1 LLFYLNDCFLL
12 RGSLKM
18 DIQTGIRIHKKQE
31 SSPLIKNT
39 KEPKFLLIYAPQRF
53 NLRFGAVK
61 PEASLGNLYLA
72 GALRDAGFRV
82 NILDCCLGN
91 EKYSLEQSF
100 YHQTP
105 LPDGMIRIG
114 MSPEDIIHEIANY
127 DVIGISSIFTPQ
139 TYMVEEVVKLIRKAY
154 PEKLIILGGINARTQ
169 MKRFFDAGADLI
181 CISEAER
188 TIVEI
193 GNVLRK
199 GSRDFSNISGVAFI
213 HDGRICINP
222 MSQIED
228 NLDLLPIPARDLLP
242 LDRIWKIARPHGGV
256 LTVGQLEKPL
266 PYVSAITSR
275 GCPYVCTFCHISGEQ
290 KGANTGY
297 IGKFRFH
304 SEQRIER
311 EMISI
316 QKLGAEDI
324 YIEDDSLLAKKKRAL
339 NIFKMLIKFGF
350 NLGDVNGINLSH
362 LHKNESGKIV
372 IDEEMLET
380 MAEAGFKRLSFPVE
394 SGAQRIIDKWA
405 SGKISHETYDIS
417 ALIKKANRLG
427 ITVSSCYLIGYPDET
442 YEELAQTILVAK
454 KHRDAGSEY
463 VNFTI
468 VTPFPGTALYDY
480 VMQNNLLLPGIEIA
494 DLDWLYPSIKTIIDP
509 YYLEFISRKAW
520 EFLNKPERIAVVRL
534 MLPKQQ

>member
-1 LLFYLNDCFLL
+1 MEILLA
-12 RGSLKM
+12 
-18 DIQTGIRIHKKQE
+18 
-31 SSPLIKNT
+31 
-39 KEPKFLLIYAPQRF
+39 KEPKFLLMYAPQRF
-53 NLRFGAVK
+53 HLQFSAVK

-91 EKYSLEQSF
+91 DRYSLEQSF
-100 YHQTP
+100 YRQTS
-105 LPDGMIRIG
+105 LPNGMVRIG
-114 MSPEDIIHEIANY
+114 MAPEDILQEIAEY

-139 TYMVEEVVKLIRKAY
+139 TYMVEEVLKFIRQAY

-193 GNVLRK
+193 GNILRR
-199 GSRDFSNISGVAFI
+199 GSRDFSGVSGIAYMNNE
-213 HDGRICINP
+213 RIQINP
-222 MSQIED
+222 MGLIEG

-256 LTVGQLEKPL
+256 LTVGQLDKPL
-266 PYVSAITSR
+266 PYVSVDTSR
-275 GCPYVCTFCHISGEQ
+275 GCPYTCSFCHISGEQ
-290 KGANTGY
+290 KGSDTGY
-297 IGKFRFH
+297 IGKFRFQ
-304 SEQRIER
+304 SVERVER

-316 QKLGAEDI
+316 KELGAEDI

-339 NIFKMLIKFGF
+339 DIFKMLIKFGF
-350 NLGDVNGINLSH
+350 RLGDVNGVNLSH
-362 LHKNESGKIV
+362 LHKNEGGKIV
-372 IDEEMLET
+372 IDDEMLET

-394 SGAQRIIDKWA
+394 SGSQRIIDKWA
-405 SGKISHETYDIS
+405 SGKINHETYDIS
-417 ALIKKANRLG
+417 ALIRKANALG
-427 ITVSSCYLIGYPDET
+427 ITISSCYLIGYPDET

-454 KHRDAGSEY
+454 KHMDAGSEY

-468 VTPFPGTALYDY
+468 VTPFPGTALYNY
-480 VMQNNLLLPGIEIA
+480 VIQNDLLLPGIEIA
-494 DLDWLYPSIKTIIDP
+494 DLDWLYPSMKTIIDP

-520 EFLNKPERIAVVRL
+520 EFINKPERISIIRSMA
-534 MLPKQQ
+534 PQII